1 MTLSRQK
8 AELRQLDSPA
18 HDLVKTSAMSLRGQ
32 HAIAGVGVS
41 RFGKLQGVSTMGF
54 TLEASKRA
62 VEDAGLSRDEIDGV
76 LVMMPA
82 IMGEQHGWAA
92 RVASY
97 LGIEPTYSATMD
109 LGGATA
115 CGAAATA
122 AAAIAAG
129 YCRAALCCF
138 ATQNW
143 PQGVVM
149 QLFGSQ
155 FQVPYGDVGAL
166 TLMGH
171 IKRRQQHEHGYRDE
185 HYGQIAVTWRRHA
198 QLNPEAQMRKEMT
211 LDDYLRS
218 RWVVEPLRLFDC
230 CPNTDGGGA
239 FVVTTRER
247 ARDLPR
253 RAALILG
260 AGQSHSSELIVPAG
274 PKADHWGGTRAA
286 EMAYAQAGVG
296 PRDIDV
302 AQLYDAF
309 TPRVV
314 HDLVAYGFCRADEV
328 GAFIER
334 GEIGLGGSLPC
345 NTAGGLISEGHLS
358 GFGHIREA
366 VRQLRGEC
374 GERQVEGAELALV
387 TGYGGAPHEAPPTVS
402 YSCLILGRS

>member
-1 MTLSRQK
+1 MGSVSGK
-8 AELRQLDSPA
+8 C
-18 HDLVKTSAMSLRGQ
+18 
-32 HAIAGVGVS
+32 AIVGVGTS
-41 RFGKLQGVSTMGF
+41 RFGKLQGVSAMGF

-62 VEDAGLSRDEIDGV
+62 ITDSGVERDAIDGG

-82 IMGEQHGWAA
+82 VMGEQHGWSA
-92 RVASY
+92 RVAAQ
-97 LGIEPTYSATMD
+97 LGIEPTFSATMD

-115 CGAAATA
+115 CGSVQTA
-122 AAAIAAG
+122 VAAIEAG
-129 YCRAALCCF
+129 YCHTVLCCF

-149 QLFGSQ
+149 QLFGSD

-171 IKRRQQHEHGYRDE
+171 IKRRQQHEFGYRDE
-185 HYGQIAVTWRRHA
+185 HYGRVAVTWRQHA
-198 QLNPEAQMRKEMT
+198 QHNPDAQMRKPMT
-211 LDDYLRS
+211 LDDYFNS

-239 FVVTTRER
+239 CIVTSIER

-253 RAALILG
+253 RPARILG
-260 AGQSHSSELIVPAG
+260 AGQSHSTEIIHPTGRDRDQIAGRPA
-274 PKADHWGGTRAA
+274 AD
-286 EMAYAQAGVG
+286 MAFGMAGVT

-302 AQLYDAF
+302 AQFYDAF
-309 TPRVV
+309 TPRVM
-314 HDLVAYGFCRADEV
+314 HDLVAYGFCKPQEV
-328 GAFIER
+328 GDFIEA
-334 GEIGLGGSLPC
+334 GNLDFGGALPS

-366 VRQLRGEC
+366 VRQLRGEA
-374 GERQVEGAELALV
+374 GERQVADAELCLV

-402 YSCLILGRS
+402 YSALVLAR